1 MTHRKTQARRVQ
13 ALWCALRHV
22 GTAGLAV
29 ATLAGATAHAQA
41 PGVPTVAPTLQN
53 VLNLGSM
60 ATVEVTKDV
69 LSVTLS
75 TARDGPDAAA
85 VQSALKQ
92 ALDAALT
99 EAKKAAKPAGVL
111 EVRTGGFSIAPRY
124 GKATGASSG
133 SPAIN
138 GWQGSTELHLSGTDV
153 IGVAQLAGRI
163 TTLTIARVSQ
173 DLSGPV
179 REKAHAEAS
188 AKAITA
194 FRADA
199 AEFAKQFGYGGYTIR
214 EVSVSSDASIARTDM
229 AMARVRSTA
238 DAVPVEMGQASVTA
252 TVSGSVQMTR

>member
-1 MTHRKTQARRVQ
+1 MAHRKTQARQVR
-13 ALWCALRHV
+13 ALWRALRHV

-29 ATLAGATAHAQA
+29 AVLAGLPARAQTPVA
-41 PGVPTVAPTLQN
+41 PSVAPTPQN
-53 VLNLGSM
+53 VLNLGST

-69 LSVTLS
+69 LAVTLS

-85 VQSALKQ
+85 VQAALKQ
-92 ALDAALT
+92 ALDAALA
-99 EAKKAAKPAGVL
+99 EARKAAKPGGAL

-124 GKATGASSG
+124 GKAPGASSG
-133 SPAIN
+133 GPAIN

-179 REKAHAEAS
+179 RERAQADAS

-199 AEFAKQFGYGGYTIR
+199 AEFAKQFGYSGYTIR
-214 EVSVSSDASIARTDM
+214 EVSVSSDASIVRTDM
-229 AMARVRSTA
+229 SMARARSTA
-238 DAVPVEMGQASVTA
+238 DAVPVEMGQGSVTA
-252 TVSGSVQMTR
+252 TVNGSVQMTR